1 MRKKA
6 LAATL
11 AATALAVVIAGTAL
25 AQRGPGH
32 MGERGWGMWDDDRSW
47 RMGRDGAFGRGWGRG
62 PEWMLERVEGRL
74 SFLKTELKI
83 TEAQTP
89 AWNDFAQA
97 VRSAAKQ
104 RNERMKT
111 VFSREEKAKTLPE
124 RLEAQEQFM
133 AAHLDEVRQITGS
146 LKNLYAVLSDGQKTE
161 ADEMVIP
168 MVGMGMGAGIG
179 MGRPGWRM

>member
-1 MRKKA
+1 
-6 LAATL
+6 
-11 AATALAVVIAGTAL
+11 
-25 AQRGPGH
+25 
-32 MGERGWGMWDDDRSW
+32 
-47 RMGRDGAFGRGWGRG
+47 
-62 PEWMLERVEGRL
+62 
-74 SFLKTELKI
+74 
-83 TEAQTP
+83 
-89 AWNDFAQA
+89 
-97 VRSAAKQ
+97 
-104 RNERMKT
+104 

>member
-1 MRKKA
+1 MRHKIVAAA
-6 LAATL
+6 LAA
-11 AATALAVVIAGTAL
+11 AVIAGTAA
-25 AQRGPGH
+25 AQGP
-32 MGERGWGMWDDDRSW
+32 MMNDRGWGMWDDDRGW
-47 RMGRDGAFGRGWGRG
+47 RMGRGGPFGSGWGRG

-133 AAHLDEVRQITGS
+133 AAHLEEVRQIKGS
-146 LKNLYAVLSDGQKTE
+146 LKSLYAVLSDVQKTE
-161 ADEMVIP
+161 ADEMAIP
-168 MVGMGMGAGIG
+168 MAGMG